1 MKRSTL
7 EQQNTKNEQETLE
20 QFPTFPTLQT
30 GFDWEE
36 DFKTFEKEAD
46 EFMKEA
52 QSWTEETRR
61 EMMKMQ
67 EMYDFKTYYKD
78 GWKITEVRDKARKS
92 ILLQKSK
99 IEDGTSIQEIEYFQD
114 GKRIYHSQKMEG
126 IPKVSYS
133 VTVEKSDGSCLI
145 LTLISLGVL
154 IIIILVILGLIGLF

>member
-7 EQQNTKNEQETLE
+7 EQKNSKNENEILE

-67 EMYDFKTYYKD
+67 EEAYQ
-78 GWKITEVRDKARKS
+78 GNRKVIQA
-92 ILLQKSK
+92 IL
-99 IEDGTSIQEIEYFQD
+99 
-114 GKRIYHSQKMEG
+114 
-126 IPKVSYS
+126 
-133 VTVEKSDGSCLI
+133 EKKEE
-145 LTLISLGVL
+145 TK
-154 IIIILVILGLIGLF
+154 